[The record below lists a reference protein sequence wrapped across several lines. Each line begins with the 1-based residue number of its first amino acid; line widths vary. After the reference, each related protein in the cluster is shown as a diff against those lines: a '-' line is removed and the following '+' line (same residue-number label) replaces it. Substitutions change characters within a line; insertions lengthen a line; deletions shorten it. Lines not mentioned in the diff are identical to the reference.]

1 MPRPLAS
8 PSLSPHLVI
17 RSRLA
22 CIQSNIAPLIICSVG
37 FEAALLPG
45 SWNLPLMRP
54 SQLRNLILL
63 AFSVV
68 FLGWLISSAADYAI
82 EYNWWREVGQ
92 VDTWLGMLWYS
103 IAPAAA
109 GAVVAFVALWAAH
122 ANGLRFAGVRQR
134 DFPLYSR
141 LIPVGLALVA
151 IVFATSAIDYWTVMR
166 FVGSQGI
173 AVPADAWKDQVFSR
187 GLPFY
192 LFDLPF
198 YSQLLGF
205 AFVLAILCALV
216 FWATARGWQLAER
229 FRYGQLT
236 SGAGNTLILGPNT
249 LLLPGAT
256 RAGFVRIISV
266 ILLLGFA
273 VWIFLGN
280 YELLLNSHAFMTG
293 ADFVDQKITLPLRWV
308 LIVASLAALP
318 LVWTQKYKQAVIVIS
333 SFFILQLVLPLL
345 VQAVYVRPNEIS
357 IERPYIER
365 HIQATTLAFGLDRN
379 AVERPFAPSAQ
390 ATVDPVQDATL
401 IDNVRLWDLRAY
413 NATITQIQA
422 LRPYY
427 AFPETDVDRYFP
439 GGRIKQVLLSARE
452 LDVSQLS
459 AEASQSWIN
468 PHFIY
473 THGFGVVMAEV
484 NKITPDG
491 LPVLLIE
498 NAPPEVKARGFQITR
513 PEIYFGEKTQDPVFV
528 HTAREEFDYPSGD
541 QNKYS
546 TYQSTG
552 GFPVGSFPLKIAAA
566 ISEGEP
572 NIMFTGYLTGESRMM
587 IHRNVQDRLQHLAG
601 FLLWDQDPYLVITD
615 DGRLV
620 WMADAYTTSLSHPYS
635 ATLPVAG
642 LEEGA
647 NYIRNAVKATVDAY
661 SGKINLYVFDPSDP
675 IIQAYE
681 HLFPK
686 LFLPASEMPADL
698 RRHARYPEA
707 LFRAQ
712 AEAYRTFHM
721 RDPQVFYNK
730 EDIWEIAHNLLG
742 QSSQPEPVQPTYV
755 VATLPGEKE
764 PEFLLI
770 LPFAPRAKD
779 NLIGWMAARC
789 DGEHLGELV
798 FFQLPKQQLMYGPM
812 QIESRIDQD
821 QNISKD
827 LTLWN
832 QQGSHVLRG
841 NIIALPLTGGFL
853 YVESIYIQATEAR
866 MPQLKKVVLAMGDR
880 LIYRDTFDEALADL
894 TGAPAPAKP
903 PSAEVVSATA
913 PATNTKTAPSL
924 AERLRALREQSEQL
938 TRELEKLEN
947 EAGKK

>member
-1 MPRPLAS
+1 
-8 PSLSPHLVI
+8 
-17 RSRLA
+17 
-22 CIQSNIAPLIICSVG
+22 
-37 FEAALLPG
+37 
-45 SWNLPLMRP
+45 MRP
-54 SQLRNLILL
+54 SQIRNLIVLT
-63 AFSVV
+63 FSLI
-68 FLGWLISSAADYAI
+68 FLGWLVSAAADYTI
-82 EYNWWREVGQ
+82 EYNWWKEVGQ
-92 VDTWLGMLWYS
+92 VDTWFGMLWYS

-109 GAVVAFVALWAAH
+109 GAVVAFIALWLAH
-122 ANGLRFAGVRQR
+122 ASGLHFAGVRQR

-141 LIPVGLALVA
+141 LIPLALALVA
-151 IVFATSAIDYWTVMR
+151 ILFASSSIDYWTVMR
-166 FVGSQGI
+166 FFGSRNI
-173 AVPADAWKDQVFSR
+173 ASPAGVWTDQVFSR

-192 LFDLPF
+192 LFTLPF
-198 YSQLLGF
+198 YSQVLGF
-205 AFVLAILCALV
+205 VFVLAILCALL

-229 FRYGQLT
+229 FRYGRLT
-236 SGAGNTLILGPNT
+236 SGPGDTFVLGPNT

-256 RAGFVRIISV
+256 RAGFVRIISM

-273 VWIFLGN
+273 TWILLGN

-293 ADFVDQKITLPLRWV
+293 ADYVDEKVTLPLRYL
-308 LIVASLAALP
+308 LIVVTLGALP
-318 LVWTQKYKQAVIVIS
+318 LVWMRKYKQSAIIVV
-333 SFFILQLVLPLL
+333 SFFIVQLALPGL

-365 HIQATTLAFGLDRN
+365 HIEATSDAFGLNRN
-379 AVERPFAPSAQ
+379 ASERPFAASGQ

-401 IDNVRLWDLRAY
+401 LENVRLWDLRAY
-413 NATITQIQA
+413 NATIGQIQA

-427 AFPETDVDRYFP
+427 TFPETDVDRYFP
-439 GGRIKQVLLSARE
+439 NGRIKQVLLSARE
-452 LDVSQLS
+452 LDVNQLS

-468 PHFIY
+468 PRFIY
-473 THGFGVVMAEV
+473 THGFGVVMSEV

-498 NAPPEVKARGFQITR
+498 NAPPEVKSPGFQITR
-513 PEIYFGEKTQDPVFV
+513 PEIYFGGKTQDPVFV

-546 TYQSTG
+546 TYQGSG
-552 GFPVGSFPLKIAAA
+552 GFPVGSFLMKIAAA
-566 ISEGEP
+566 ISQGEP
-572 NIMFTGYLTGESRMM
+572 NIVFTGYLTGESRMM
-587 IHRNVQDRLQHLAG
+587 IHRKVQDRLQHLAG
-601 FLLWDQDPYLVITD
+601 FLDWDQDPYLVITD

-620 WMADAYTTSLSHPYS
+620 WMVDGYTTSLSHPYS

-642 LEEGA
+642 LVDGA
-647 NYIRNAVKATVDAY
+647 NYMRNAVKATVDAY
-661 SGKINLYVFDPSDP
+661 TGKMSLYVFDPADP

-681 HLFPK
+681 LLFPK
-686 LFLPASEMPADL
+686 LFQPASEMPADI

-707 LFRAQ
+707 LFSAQ

-730 EDIWEIAHNLLG
+730 EDIWEIAHNVFG
-742 QSSQPEPVQPTYV
+742 QSGQPEPVQPMYV
-755 VATLPGEKE
+755 VATLPGEKQ

-770 LPFAPRAKD
+770 LPFTPRAKD

-789 DGEHLGELV
+789 DGDHLGELV
-798 FFQLPKQQLMYGPM
+798 FYQLPKQQLMYGPM
-812 QIESRIDQD
+812 QIESRTDQD

-841 NIIALPLTGGFL
+841 NIIALPVTGGFL

-880 LIYRDTFDEALADL
+880 LIYRDTFDEALAEL
-894 TGAPAPAKP
+894 TGGPMPAKPLAAEATSAPAPAANKENT
-903 PSAEVVSATA
+903 PSMADQ
-913 PATNTKTAPSL
+913 
-924 AERLRALREQSEQL
+924 LRALRDQAEKL
-938 TRELEKLEN
+938 TQELDKLEK
-947 EAGKK
+947 EAGQNKK

>member
-1 MPRPLAS
+1 
-8 PSLSPHLVI
+8 
-17 RSRLA
+17 
-22 CIQSNIAPLIICSVG
+22 
-37 FEAALLPG
+37 
-45 SWNLPLMRP
+45 MRP
-54 SQLRNLILL
+54 TQIRNFIILAVL
-63 AFSVV
+63 VV
-68 FLGWLISSAADYAI
+68 LGIWASSLAADFII
-82 EYNWWREVGQ
+82 EYNWWKEVGQ
-92 VDTWLGMLWYS
+92 VNTWVGMLWYS
-103 IAPAAA
+103 IAPATV
-109 GAVVAFVALWAAH
+109 GSIIAFLSLWVAH
-122 ANGLRFAGVRQR
+122 ARGLHFAGILKR
-134 DFPLYSR
+134 DHRLYSR
-141 LIPVGLALVA
+141 LIPVGLAVVA
-151 IVFATSAIDYWTVMR
+151 ILFASSSIDYWTVMR
-166 FVGSQGI
+166 FFGSRGL
-173 AVPADAWKDQVFSR
+173 AAPADAWKDQVFSR

-198 YSQLLGF
+198 YAQVLGF
-205 AFVLAILCALV
+205 VFVLAILCALV
-216 FWATARGWQLAER
+216 FWATARGWQLVEK
-229 FRYGQLT
+229 FRYGGFDSGPHRTLT
-236 SGAGNTLILGPNT
+236 IGPGS

-256 RAGFVRIISV
+256 RAGFVRIISM

-273 VWIFLGN
+273 VWIYLGN

-293 ADFVDQKITLPLRWV
+293 ADYVDEKVTLPLRWL
-308 LIVASLAALP
+308 LIVVTLGALP
-318 LVWTQKYKQAVIVIS
+318 VVWMRRYKQAAILVAG
-333 SFFILQLVLPLL
+333 FFILQLALPGI
-345 VQAVYVRPNEIS
+345 VHAVYVRPNEIS

-365 HIQATTLAFGLDRN
+365 HIEATSIAFGLNRN
-379 AVERPFAPSAQ
+379 AQELPFNPSGQ

-401 IDNVRLWDLRAY
+401 LDNVRLWDLRAY
-413 NATITQIQA
+413 NATIGQIQA

-427 AFPETDVDRYFP
+427 TFPATDVDRYYP
-439 GGRIKQVLLSARE
+439 NGRIKQVLLSPRE
-452 LDVSQLS
+452 IDVTQLS

-468 PHFIY
+468 PRFIY
-473 THGFGVVMAEV
+473 THGFGVVLSEV

-498 NAPPEVKARGFQITR
+498 NAPPEIKTPGFQLTR
-513 PEIYFGEKTQDPVFV
+513 PEIYYGEKTQDPVFV

-546 TYQSTG
+546 TYQGTG
-552 GFPVGSFPLKIAAA
+552 GFPIGSILLKAAAA
-566 ISEGEP
+566 ISQGEP
-572 NIMFTGYLTGESRMM
+572 NIVFTSYLTGESRMM
-587 IHRNVQDRLQHLAG
+587 IHRNVQERLQYLAG
-601 FLLWDQDPYLVITD
+601 FLTWDQDPYLVITD

-620 WMADAYTTSLSHPYS
+620 WIVDGYTTSLSHPYS

-642 LEEGA
+642 LDDGA

-661 SGKINLYVFDPSDP
+661 SGKISLYVFDPSDP

-686 LFLPASEMPADL
+686 LFLKASDMPADL

-707 LFRAQ
+707 LFQTQ

-730 EDIWEIAHNLLG
+730 EDIWDIAHNLFG
-742 QSSQPEPVQPTYV
+742 QSSQPENVQPTYV
-755 VATLPGEKE
+755 VATLPGEKQ

-770 LPFAPRAKD
+770 LPFTPRGKD

-789 DGEHLGELV
+789 DGDRLGNLV
-798 FFQLPKQQLMYGPM
+798 FYQLPKQQLIYGPM

-841 NIIALPLTGGFL
+841 SIISLPVTGGFL

-880 LIYRDTFDEALADL
+880 LIYRDNFDQALAEL
-894 TGAPAPAKP
+894 TGGAVPSKAAAGEAASAQAPP
-903 PSAEVVSATA
+903 PSAAEKNVAD
-913 PATNTKTAPSL
+913 L
-924 AERLRALREQSEQL
+924 ADRVRRIRDQAEQL
-938 TRELEKLEN
+938 VQELDKLEK